1 MENKPIYEMTFE
13 EWQQTEYQNIK
24 TKYPNATEKNII
36 NTVNSHK
43 QKWIDALIERAR
55 TDSLTDKV
63 IDSYVDQF
71 GKNDLLR
78 TFRGIYSTGISQWEP
93 KEVRLYDKSYAWM
106 LEHRNELLLQKG
118 TVKQFYNSIMQKA
131 REQGKVI

>member
-13 EWQQTEYQNIK
+13 EWQQVEYQNIK
-24 TKYPNATEKNII
+24 TKYPNAEEKNII

-43 QKWIDALIERAR
+43 QKWIDALIERAK
-55 TDSLTDKV
+55 TNVLTDKV
-63 IDSYVDQF
+63 IDSYMELY
-71 GKNDLLR
+71 GKSDLLR
-78 TFRGIYSTGISQWEP
+78 TFRGITATGISQWEP

>member
-1 MENKPIYEMTFE
+1 MFLVILFDFL
-13 EWQQTEYQNIK
+13 QFLLVLSNIDF
-24 TKYPNATEKNII
+24 TEKNII

-43 QKWIDALIERAR
+43 QKLIDALIERAR

-71 GKNDLLR
+71 GKSDLLR
-78 TFRGIYSTGISQWEP
+78 TFRGITATGISQWEP